1 MATNEYTY
9 EQIVRDLKARKY
21 APVYFLMGEEDYYI
35 DRISEIIEE
44 SVLAEEEKDFNL
56 SILYGLDYADRVAD
70 IVTLARRYPMMADH
84 QVIILREAQMVR
96 NLDGLAAYLQRPLE
110 STILVVCYMHGT
122 YDRRKKL
129 TSLALEKGVLFDS
142 KRLKESMLPRF
153 ISSYLKGMGL
163 AIEDSS
169 AQLLAEHVGNN
180 LSRLTGELKKLALAL
195 PQGEKRIAADVIE
208 QNVGISKEYN
218 VFELRTA
225 LAERNAK
232 RVSQIVSYMTK
243 NSKQNPVQPIFA
255 NLFSY
260 FANLMLTYYAPQK
273 TAEGIAAFL
282 GLRSP
287 WAARDYISGM
297 RNYSAMKVL
306 QIIRQIRLADARS
319 KGVDATGNLTDAE
332 NFRELTL
339 FILQ

>member
-129 TSLALEKGVLFDS
+129 TSLVLEKGVLFDS

-195 PQGEKRIAADVIE
+195 PQGEKRITADVIE

-260 FANLMLTYYAPQK
+260 FANLMLAYYAPQK

-306 QIIRQIRLADARS
+306 QVIRQIRLADARS

>member
-129 TSLALEKGVLFDS
+129 TLLALEKGVLFDS

-195 PQGEKRIAADVIE
+195 PQGEKRITADVIE

-260 FANLMLTYYAPQK
+260 FANLMLAYYAPQK

>member
-163 AIEDSS
+163 AIDDSS

-195 PQGEKRIAADVIE
+195 PQGEKRITADVIE

-260 FANLMLTYYAPQK
+260 FANLMLAYYAPQK

>member
-1 MATNEYTY
+1 M
-9 EQIVRDLKARKY
+9 
-21 APVYFLMGEEDYYI
+21 
-35 DRISEIIEE
+35 
-44 SVLAEEEKDFNL
+44 
-56 SILYGLDYADRVAD
+56 
-70 IVTLARRYPMMADH
+70 
-84 QVIILREAQMVR
+84 
-96 NLDGLAAYLQRPLE
+96 AAYLQRPLE

-195 PQGEKRIAADVIE
+195 PQGEKRITADVIE